1 MSPSLSP
8 SLLALS
14 LSSVLALVSVVPVSA
29 QQRDAATATAAVE
42 QFVRAASDSNLTRM
56 AELFGTDEGSVR
68 STGKPADYP
77 KRMVIMQAMMG
88 HTAVR
93 ALSEVKVARKNH
105 MVVTTEI
112 AKGNCKVVIPITAVK
127 SDHDGWLVREF
138 DLPAIWDGINRP
150 CENDPIGN

>member
-1 MSPSLSP
+1 MSQSLFT
-8 SLLALS
+8 LS
-14 LSSVLALVSVVPVSA
+14 ALVLGGVLVAPLAA
-29 QQRDAATATAAVE
+29 QTGPAATPTLAVE
-42 QFVRAASDSNLTRM
+42 EFIRAASDSNLTRM

-93 ALSEVKVARKNH
+93 ALSEVKISRKNH
-105 MVVTTEI
+105 VVVTTEI
-112 AKGNCKVVIPITAVK
+112 AKGNCKVVVPVTTVK
-127 SDHDGWLVREF
+127 TDDDGWLVREF

-150 CENDPIGN
+150 CIGDDPGN